1 MTDAVMEALKSV
13 DESDDELDGAAVEH
27 DRAEEPG
34 ARPEGPLP
42 DENLE
47 PGESESDPKFSVL
60 SWAKSVPDGS
70 HRDFTAKD
78 WWDPEGGAENR
89 LAYHLS
95 DATPEGAGYPNGI
108 GVLVGFA
115 ELYWSRLKTES
126 SSSEESESQG
136 APDAETVARDTAEG
150 LV

>member
-1 MTDAVMEALKSV
+1 MSDPIKDALAEVETGDDLGDDPGAGIPGLDEEA
-13 DESDDELDGAAVEH
+13 D
-27 DRAEEPG
+27 
-34 ARPEGPLP
+34 ARPEGPMPELEDGE
-42 DENLE
+42 DE
-47 PGESESDPKFSVL
+47 GGFSVL

-70 HRDFTAKD
+70 HRDFDTSD

-95 DATPEGAGYPNGI
+95 DATGAGAGYPNGL

-115 ELYWSRLKTES
+115 ELYWSRVRDQ
-126 SSSEESESQG
+126 QG
-136 APDAETVARDTAEG
+136 GGDGGDGDDQDAPDAETVDRGTAEA